1 MFAGIV
7 EKLRAAE
14 AEAKAKA
21 EADQVA
27 RYNLWKKPAATPDS
41 MATPITPWDAQR
53 EASDI
58 NARKPKTETVS
69 GRGGLINRY
78 LAR

>member
-1 MFAGIV
+1 MFAGIA
-7 EKLRAAE
+7 EKIKAMN

-27 RYNLWKKPAATPDS
+27 RYNLWKKPAATP
-41 MATPITPWDAQR
+41 APIVTPTTPWDAQR
-53 EASDI
+53 EAGDI

-78 LAR
+78 LAK

>member
-1 MFAGIV
+1 MFAGIA
-7 EKLRAAE
+7 EKIKAMD

-27 RYNLWKKPAATPDS
+27 KYNLWKTPAAAPAP
-41 MATPITPWDAQR
+41 MAPPTTPWDAQR

-58 NARKPKTETVS
+58 NARKPKAETVS